1 MQRTATA
8 LLAGAAGVYAATA
21 AWGGPHPIWGYVSAF
36 SEAAMV
42 GAIADWFAVSA
53 LFRHPLGLPI
63 PHTAIIPRNKDRLGR
78 NLADFICRNFLSTP
92 KLLVKIKTF
101 DPARRLADWLSD
113 PSHAEQVGSY
123 MVAAVRYALQALDDQ
138 RLHAFLHNTLSTG
151 LRQLDLSH
159 ALGQLL
165 DAATSE
171 RRHQAVLDELLLQLA
186 ELLQKEGLQETL
198 ADAIAREVK
207 GLRYVGLD
215 QVAARLATRKIVA
228 ATARTIVDMAE
239 NPEHVLRHRFDEVV
253 RGFTERLQHDPGFQ
267 RRGQAIRDEL
277 LDHPAFRGYLQG
289 LWGTLQDWLQA
300 DLKREDSSIRSR
312 ISAMALTLGQR
323 LHHDASMQA
332 WINAQFLAAA
342 PLPIER
348 YREDIRAYITQR
360 IGDWNAREMT
370 EELERNIGKDLQFIR
385 INGTLVG
392 GMVGLAIHAVTQ
404 LARSI

>member
-1 MQRTATA
+1 MKRTATT
-8 LLAGAAGVYAATA
+8 LLAGAAGVYAATT
-21 AWGGPHPIWGYVSAF
+21 AWGGPHPVWGYVAAF

-63 PHTAIIPRNKDRLGR
+63 PHTAIIPRNKDRIGR
-78 NLADFICRNFLSTP
+78 HLADFICSNFLSTP
-92 KLLVKIKTF
+92 QLLAKIRAF
-101 DPARRLADWLSD
+101 DPGRRLADWLAN
-113 PSHAEQVGSY
+113 PLHAEQVGVHL
-123 MVAAVRYALQALDDQ
+123 VAAAQYGLRALDDQ
-138 RLHAFLHNTLSTG
+138 RLQGFLHDTLSAG
-151 LRQLDLSH
+151 LRQLDLSQV
-159 ALGQLL
+159 GGKLL

-215 QVAARLATRKIVA
+215 QVAARLATRKIVS
-228 ATARTIVDMAE
+228 ATARTIVDIAE
-239 NPEHVLRHRFDEVV
+239 NPEHVLRYRFDALVH
-253 RGFTERLQHDPGFQ
+253 GFTERLKHDPDFQ

-277 LDHPAFRGYLQG
+277 LEHPAFREYLQG
-289 LWGTLQDWLQA
+289 LWHKLQDWLEE
-300 DLKREDSSIRSR
+300 DMGREDSSIRAR

-323 LHHDASMQA
+323 LQQDDTMQA
-332 WINAQFLAAA
+332 WINEQVLASA

-360 IGDWNAREMT
+360 IGDWNAQEMT
-370 EELERNIGKDLQFIR
+370 DELERNIGKDLQFIR

-392 GMVGLAIHAVTQ
+392 GLVGLAIHALTQ
-404 LARSI
+404 LAKSL